1 VRIYLVNPGLGTSF
15 WSLSEASDITGK
27 RGYIP
32 NLAPPTLAA
41 LTPPDIEVVICDETV
56 EAVDLDMPCDL
67 VGITGYVSQSR
78 RMVDLAR
85 MFRERG
91 RLVAIGGPFASLSP
105 ERCRPYA
112 DILFTGEAELTWPAF
127 LEDFRAGRHRDHYDQ
142 SEKIDFALS
151 PPPRVDLLRN
161 ERYAIGVIQT
171 SRGCPFECE
180 FCDVIVYLGRRI
192 RHKAVAQILSEADT
206 LYGLGYRSIF
216 LSDDNFTVNRKKAT
230 EILTALREW
239 NRARAEAVI
248 FSTQLSIDIVRD
260 PDVVDLCAAAGLNVA
275 FVGIET
281 PNKSAL
287 EEAKKRQNVGR
298 DLEASIR
305 ELQARGVCVQ
315 AGMIVGFDHDTTDVF
330 RQQFEFLQRA
340 NVPICS
346 PGMLNAPARTPLEQ
360 RLRADGRLVD
370 RPDFDHYSGTNIV
383 PKQMSVDELRH
394 GTRWLLNRLYDPVH
408 FQERLLGL
416 CETWPDSGPVNLG
429 IGVEEGAEYYTRL
442 LRAFSTM
449 GPEFRRIPLRTL
461 RHWQRKPSGLN
472 TVFSALVTYKHI
484 VSVMRKLDMW
494 DPTLGAAPS
503 PWVAE
508 RSLPDAAR
516 ESGAGA

>member
-1 VRIYLVNPGLGTSF
+1 VRVYLVNPGLYASF
-15 WSLSEASDITGK
+15 WSLSEAADIVGK
-27 RGYIP
+27 PGYIP

-41 LTPPDIEVVICDETV
+41 LTPADVEVEICDETV
-56 EAVDLDMPCDL
+56 EAVDLDRPCDV

-78 RMVDLAR
+78 RMVELAR

-91 RLVAIGGPFASLSP
+91 RLVAMGGPFASLSP
-105 ERCRPYA
+105 ERCRPHC
-112 DILFTGEAELTWPAF
+112 DVLFTGEAELTWPAF
-127 LEDFRAGRHRDHYDQ
+127 LADFRAGRHRDHYDQ
-142 SEKIDFALS
+142 AEKIDFALS
-151 PPPRVDLLRN
+151 PRPRMDLLRN
-161 ERYAIGVIQT
+161 DRYAIGVIQT

-192 RHKAVAQILSEADT
+192 RHKAVAQILAEADT
-206 LYGLGYRSIF
+206 LYGYGYRSIF

-230 EILTALREW
+230 EILTALRDW
-239 NRARAEAVI
+239 NLERPEPVI

-260 PDVVDLCAAAGLNVA
+260 PEVVELCAASGLNIA

-298 DLEASIR
+298 DLQASIR

-330 RQQFEFLQRA
+330 REQFEFLQGA

-346 PGMLNAPARTPLEQ
+346 PGMLNAPAGTPLER

-370 RPDFDHYSGTNIV
+370 LPDFDHYSATNII

-394 GTRWLLNRLYDPVH
+394 GTRWLLNRLYHPVH
-408 FQERLLGL
+408 FTQRLLGL
-416 CETWPDSGPVNLG
+416 YEVWPDSGPVHLG
-429 IGVEEGAEYYTRL
+429 LGLEDGAEHYTRL
-442 LRAFSTM
+442 LRAFASM
-449 GPEFRRIPLRTL
+449 GPEFRRVPLRTL
-461 RHWQRKPSGLN
+461 RQWKGKPSGLN
-472 TVFSALVTYKHI
+472 AVFSALVTYKHI
-484 VSVMRKLDMW
+484 VSVMRTLGMW
-494 DPTLGAAPS
+494 DLELGATDS
-503 PWVAE
+503 PWATDD
-508 RSLPDAAR
+508 RAR
-516 ESGAGA
+516 EPMLAT

>member
-1 VRIYLVNPGLGTSF
+1 VRVYLVNPGLYASF
-15 WSLSEASDITGK
+15 WSLSEAADIVGK
-27 RGYIP
+27 PGYIP

-41 LTPPDIEVVICDETV
+41 LTRADVEVVICDETV
-56 EAVDLDMPCDL
+56 EPVDLDMPCDV

-78 RMVDLAR
+78 RMVELAR

-91 RLVAIGGPFASLSP
+91 RLVAMGGPFATLSP
-105 ERCRPYA
+105 ERCRPHC
-112 DILFTGEAELTWPAF
+112 DVLFTGEAELTWPVF
-127 LEDFRAGRHRDHYDQ
+127 LEDLRAGRHRDRYDQ
-142 SEKIDFALS
+142 AEKIDFALS
-151 PPPRVDLLRN
+151 PPPRMDLLRN
-161 ERYAIGVIQT
+161 DRYAIGVIQT

-192 RHKAVAQILSEADT
+192 RHKAVAQILAEADS
-206 LYGLGYRSIF
+206 LYGYGYRSIF

-230 EILTALREW
+230 EILAALRDW
-239 NRARAEAVI
+239 NRERAEPVI

-260 PDVVDLCAAAGLNVA
+260 PDVVALCAAAGLNVA

-298 DLEASIR
+298 DLQASIR

-330 RQQFEFLQRA
+330 REQFEFLQAA

-346 PGMLNAPARTPLEQ
+346 PGMLNAPAGTPLER

-370 RPDFDHYSGTNIV
+370 RPDFDHYSQTNIV

-394 GTRWLLNRLYDPVH
+394 GTRWLLNRLYHPVH
-408 FQERLLGL
+408 FTERVLGL
-416 CETWPDSGPVNLG
+416 FDIWPESGPVHLG
-429 IGVEEGAEYYTRL
+429 LGVDEGAEFYTRL
-442 LRAFSTM
+442 LRAFASM
-449 GPEFRRIPLRTL
+449 GPEFRRIPLRVL
-461 RHWQRKPSGLN
+461 RPWKRKPSGLN
-472 TVFSALVTYKHI
+472 AVFSALVTYRHI
-484 VSVMRKLDMW
+484 VSVMRKLEMW
-494 DPTLGAAPS
+494 DPELGAAAS
-503 PWVAE
+503 PW
-508 RSLPDAAR
+508 AAR
-516 ESGAGA
+516 SRGPEAVLAT

>member
-1 VRIYLVNPGLGTSF
+1 VRIYLVNPGLQASF
-15 WSLSEASDITGK
+15 WSLTEAADITGK
-27 RGYIP
+27 PGYIP

-41 LTPPDIEVVICDETV
+41 LTPSDVDVVICDETV

-78 RMVDLAR
+78 RMVELAR

-105 ERCRPYA
+105 ERCRPHC
-112 DILFTGEAELTWPAF
+112 DILFTGEAERTWPAF
-127 LEDFRAGRHRDHYDQ
+127 LEDFRARRHRACYDEA
-142 SEKIDFALS
+142 EKIDFALS
-151 PPPRVDLLRN
+151 PPPRIDLLRN
-161 ERYAIGVIQT
+161 DRYTIGVIQT

-192 RHKAVAQILSEADT
+192 RHKAVSQIIAEADT
-206 LYGLGYRSIF
+206 LYGYGYRSIF

-230 EILTALREW
+230 EILTALRDW
-239 NRARAEAVI
+239 NRERAEPVI

-260 PDVVDLCAAAGLNVA
+260 PDVVALCAAAGLNVA

-287 EEAKKRQNVGR
+287 AEAKKRQNVGR
-298 DLEASIR
+298 DLQASIR
-305 ELQARGVCVQ
+305 ELQSLGVCVQ

-330 RQQFEFLQRA
+330 REQFDFLQAA

-370 RPDFDHYSGTNIV
+370 RPDFDHYSQTNIV
-383 PKQMSVDELRH
+383 PKQMSVDELHH
-394 GTRWLLNRLYDPVH
+394 GTRWLLNRLYHPVH
-408 FQERLLGL
+408 FTERLLGL
-416 CETWPDSGPVNLG
+416 FEVWPESGSAYLG
-429 IGVEEGAEYYTRL
+429 VGLEEGAEYYTRL
-442 LRAFSTM
+442 LRAFASM
-449 GPEFRRIPLRTL
+449 GPEFRRIPLRVL
-461 RHWQRKPSGLN
+461 RPWKRKPSGLN
-472 TVFSALVTYKHI
+472 AAFSALVTYKHI
-484 VSVMRKLDMW
+484 VSVMRKQGMW
-494 DPTLGAAPS
+494 DPELGAAAS
-503 PWVAE
+503 PWA
-508 RSLPDAAR
+508 AAR
-516 ESGAGA
+516 CDAETMLAT

>member
-1 VRIYLVNPGLGTSF
+1 VRVYLVNPGLQASF
-15 WSLSEASDITGK
+15 WSLSEAADITGK
-27 RGYIP
+27 PGYIP

-41 LTPPDIEVVICDETV
+41 LTPPDVEVVICDETV

-78 RMVDLAR
+78 RMMELAR
-85 MFRERG
+85 MFRDRG

-105 ERCRPYA
+105 ERCRHHC
-112 DILFTGEAELTWPAF
+112 DILFTGEAERTWPAF
-127 LEDFRAGRHRDHYDQ
+127 LEDFRAGRHRACYDEA
-142 SEKIDFALS
+142 EKIDFALS
-151 PPPRVDLLRN
+151 PPPRIDLLRN
-161 ERYAIGVIQT
+161 DRYTIGVIQT

-192 RHKAVAQILSEADT
+192 RHKAVPQIIAEADT
-206 LYGLGYRSIF
+206 LYGYGYRSIF

-230 EILTALREW
+230 DILSALRDW
-239 NRARAEAVI
+239 SRQRAEPVI

-260 PDVVDLCAAAGLNVA
+260 PGVVELCAAAGLNVA

-287 EEAKKRQNVGR
+287 VEAKKRQNVAR
-298 DLEASIR
+298 DLKLSIR
-305 ELQARGVCVQ
+305 ELQALGVCVQ

-330 RQQFEFLQRA
+330 REQFEFLQGA

-370 RPDFDHYSGTNIV
+370 RPDFDHYSQTNIV

-394 GTRWLLNRLYDPVH
+394 GTRWLLNRLYHPVH
-408 FQERLLGL
+408 FTERVLGL
-416 CETWPDSGPVNLG
+416 FDTWPESGPVHLG
-429 IGVEEGAEYYTRL
+429 LGLDEGAEFYTRL
-442 LRAFSTM
+442 LRAFASM
-449 GPEFRRIPLRTL
+449 GPEFRRIPLRVL
-461 RHWQRKPSGLN
+461 RPWKRKPSGLN
-472 TVFSALVTYKHI
+472 AVFSALVTYKHI

-494 DPTLGAAPS
+494 DPELGAAAS
-503 PWVAE
+503 PW
-508 RSLPDAAR
+508 AAR
-516 ESGAGA
+516 SRDPEAVLAT